1 MKKVTT
7 LMLIAFLPIMGMAQ
21 SKSVSTFQDKYSDHE
36 DVTYVTIKG
45 SLFNLLGTIADYDDD
60 ENPDEDLQAFGRI
73 ADGINSMEV
82 LKVPYY
88 ETNLKREEVASLRS
102 SLTKEDYEEFL
113 MVKEG
118 KELVNVMAQGTENE
132 IRNMLVLVENKEDFT
147 IISINGKI
155 SMKDLSYLSKHHGDF
170 H

>member
-1 MKKVTT
+1 MKKLTT
-7 LMLIAFLPIMGMAQ
+7 LMIIAMLPFLAMAQ
-21 SKSVSTFQDKYSDHE
+21 SKSVSAFQDKYSDHD

-45 SLFNLLGTIADYDDD
+45 SLFNLIGSIAEYDDD
-60 ENPDEDLQAFGRI
+60 EDPDEDLQAFGRI

-82 LKVPYY
+82 LRVPFYD
-88 ETNLKREEVASLRS
+88 TDLNREEIASFRN

-118 KELVNVMAQGTENE
+118 KELVNVMAQGAADE
-132 IRNMLVLVENKEDFT
+132 IRNMLILVEEKEDFT
-147 IISINGKI
+147 LICINGKL
-155 SMKDLSYLSKHHGDF
+155 SMKDLSYLSKHHDNF